1 RLAGGRI
8 VISPWL
14 ISVLRCPVCVQ
25 ESPGSSGLMP
35 LDSALVCA
43 ACGTRYP
50 LHRDYVDMRPPTGL
64 SGKETVYN
72 DAAADLDDPEIRPPV
87 LSAGVRQRVLCLL
100 LRPRADD
107 ALLEIGCGNG
117 KFAVWNRDA
126 VAHLVGLDPA
136 ARFADMARATVD
148 LVQGDARAL
157 PFAPGVFTGAYSV
170 DVFEHLDL
178 PGVRAHLAEVRRVSC
193 GDGRYFCFSNT
204 RERSWLN
211 RLIDPGRRLA
221 EALHRAGVV
230 DRTRDHLR
238 KGDHVKAVETTD
250 ALQDELYRAGLG
262 VERLWYL
269 NPLVATYV
277 ETIGFAVVERL
288 LNRRAGVDGHTGSS
302 ISAEST
308 PSVRAAA
315 AQRPAV
321 QAALRVA
328 TALLMADVIFF
339 RRIRTGPFFL
349 LARPDRRR

>member
-1 RLAGGRI
+1 M
-8 VISPWL
+8 ISPWL
-14 ISVLRCPVCVQ
+14 LSVLRCPVCV
-25 ESPGSSGLMP
+25 EKSLATSGLTP
-35 LDSALVCA
+35 LDDALVCA
-43 ACGTRYP
+43 SCGARYP
-50 LHRDYVDMRPPTGL
+50 LHRDYVDMRPPTAL
-64 SGKETVYN
+64 AGKETVYL

-87 LSAGVRQRVLCLL
+87 LSAGVRQRVLRLL

-126 VAHLVGLDPA
+126 VAHMVGLDPA
-136 ARFADMARATVD
+136 ARFAEAAREAVD

-157 PFAPGVFTGAYSV
+157 PFAPGAFTGAYSV

-178 PGVRAHLAEVRRVSC
+178 PGVRAHLAEVRRVSRT
-193 GDGRYFCFSNT
+193 DGRYFCFSNT

-211 RLIDPGRRLA
+211 RLIDPGRRLS
-221 EALHRAGVV
+221 ETLHRAGVV

-250 ALQDELYRAGLG
+250 ALQDEFCRAGLR

-269 NPLVATYV
+269 NPFIATYV
-277 ETIGFAVVERL
+277 ETIAFAIVERL
-288 LNRRAGVDGHTGSS
+288 LDRRAGTDTQPRPSAGGASS
-302 ISAEST
+302 

-321 QAALRVA
+321 HLALRAA
-328 TALLMADVIFF
+328 TALLMADVVFF

-349 LARPDRRR
+349 LARPIRRR